1 MAFNEDSRVKL
12 PSVLH
17 LHRLGYEYLSLK
29 NAVWDDT
36 TNIFAD
42 IFKKSIA
49 EINPLIEEDDIARL
63 LAEIRFVLDNND
75 LGKTFYERLIDQ
87 SGYKLI
93 DFENFDRNSFHVVTE
108 FTFRNGEE
116 EFRPDIV
123 LLINGMPLAFVE
135 VKKPNNREGAI
146 TERDRIDRRF
156 QNKKFRRFANITQ
169 LMIFSNNMEYDSE
182 SPLPIQGAFYASPS
196 YQKHTFNFFREEESL
211 DLETLLSTESEA
223 IENYVLKDNNYQ
235 IIKHNP
241 EFITNKSPHAP
252 TNRLLTSLFSRDRLQ
267 FILRYAIAY
276 VKDTNGWQ
284 KHIMRYPQI
293 FATRAIAKSLD
304 NGINKGIIWH
314 TQGSGKTALA
324 FYSVKFLTDYYQS
337 KKIVPK
343 FYFIV
348 DRLDL
353 LEQAKKEFT
362 SRGLI
367 VHAIDSRE
375 AFTKDIKST
384 SVIHNLSG
392 RSEITVVNIQKFKDD
407 PNVLKTEDYDVNIQ
421 RIYFLDEVHR
431 SYKPTGQFLVNLVE
445 SDRNAILIGLTGT
458 PLLGDEYNSKGLFGD
473 YIHKYYYNA
482 SIADGYTL
490 RLIREEIET
499 TYKLVLQKALET
511 AEVLKGAIDKQS
523 IFAHRQYV
531 EPLLDY
537 ILQDFEQS
545 RSRFGD
551 RTIGGM
557 VICDSSEQAKMLHEI
572 FLERFPN
579 PQNPQNP
586 SSRLSDVSAEYEVL
600 LNQKKQKS
608 KLTAALILHD
618 IGTKDER
625 KNWVEEFREGRIDLL
640 FVYNM
645 LLTGFDAKRLKK
657 LYLGRVI
664 KKHNLLQA
672 LTRVNRPYQDFR
684 YGFVVD
690 FADIRKEFDATN
702 KAYFDELQAELGDEL
717 EHYSNLFKSKEEIE
731 SEIAEIEDVLF
742 RYDTANAEIFSQQ
755 ISQIQDRETVLALK
769 KVLGNAKSLYNL
781 IRLTGH
787 YELLEKLDFQKL
799 GDLYREAS
807 NRLDAINLSARLE
820 SGVDVTNLLN
830 EALEDVIFSFVK
842 VGEEEL
848 VLADK
853 LKNTLRRTREALADN
868 FDKTDPKFVKLK
880 DELERL
886 FKQKKLSEVS
896 QEEMNAN
903 IASLNKIYEKIKE
916 LNRQNNLLKAK
927 YDHDPK
933 YVRLHKRLVEWGKL
947 SATERK
953 ICEVLLG
960 VKVDADG
967 FVLQNTKILNNEV
980 YFSKEMIRLLIAQFT
995 QQKIKLNAETSTYI
1009 NNLVVKE
1016 YMNEFNGGGA

>member
-1 MAFNEDSRVKL
+1 MTFNENSRVKL

-29 NAVWDDT
+29 KAAWDET
-36 TNIFAD
+36 TNIFTD
-42 IFKKSIA
+42 IFAESITK
-49 EINPLIEEDDIARL
+49 INPHIEEGDVDRL
-63 LAEIRFVLDNND
+63 LGEMRFALDNED
-75 LGKTFYERLIDQ
+75 LGKTFYERLVDQ
-87 SGYKLI
+87 SGYRLI
-93 DFENFDRNSFHVVTE
+93 DFEDFDNNSFHVVTE
-108 FTFRNGEE
+108 LTYKNGDE

-123 LLINGMPLAFVE
+123 LLVNGMPLAFVE
-135 VKKPNNREGAI
+135 VKKPNNKDGNLS
-146 TERDRIDRRF
+146 ERDRIDRRF

-169 LMIFSNNMEYDSE
+169 LMVFSNNMEYESE
-182 SPLPIQGAFYASPS
+182 SSLPIQGAFYASTS
-196 YQKHTFNFFREEESL
+196 YQSHDFNFFREEESL
-211 DLETLLSTESEA
+211 DLSRLLSPESEA
-223 IENYVLKDNNYQ
+223 IENYVLKDNNLP

-241 EFITNKSPHAP
+241 EFITNKSPDTP
-252 TNRLLTSLFSRDRLQ
+252 TNRLSTSLFSRDRLA
-267 FILRYAIAY
+267 FVLRYAIAY
-276 VKDTNGWQ
+276 VKEESGWQ
-284 KHIMRYPQI
+284 KHIMRYPQM
-293 FATRAIAKSLD
+293 FATKAIAKSLD
-304 NGINKGIIWH
+304 NGIKKGIIWH

-324 FYSVKFLTDYYQS
+324 FFNVKFLTDYFQR

-348 DRLDL
+348 DRIDL
-353 LEQAKKEFT
+353 LEQASKEFK
-362 SRGLI
+362 SRGLV
-367 VHAIDSRE
+367 VHTIDSRE
-375 AFTKDIKST
+375 AFAKDIKST
-384 SVIHNLSG
+384 SVIHNFSG
-392 RSEITVVNIQKFKDD
+392 KPEITVVNIQKFKDD

-431 SYKPTGQFLVNLVE
+431 SYNPEGSFLANLE
-445 SDRNAILIGLTGT
+445 QSDRSAIKIGLTGT
-458 PLLGDEYNSKGLFGD
+458 PLLGDAYNSKFLFGD

-482 SIADGYTL
+482 SISDGYTL

-499 TYKLVLQKALET
+499 NYKLVLQKALE
-511 AEVLKGAIDKQS
+511 AVEVLKGAIDRQS
-523 IFAHRQYV
+523 IFAYRHYV

-537 ILQDFEQS
+537 ILQDFEGS

-557 VICDSSEQAKMLHEI
+557 VICDSSEQAKMLYEI

-579 PQNPQNP
+579 PQNLTTS
-586 SSRLSDVSAEYEVL
+586 SSRLSDVSAGYEVL
-600 LNQKKQKS
+600 LKPKKQKS
-608 KLTAALILHD
+608 NLTAALILHD
-618 IGTKDER
+618 IGTKEER
-625 KNWVEEFREGRIDLL
+625 KHWVEEFKEGRIDLL

-672 LTRVNRPYQDFR
+672 LTRVNRPYKDFR

-731 SEIAEIEDVLF
+731 AEIAEIEDVLF
-742 RYDTANAEIFSQQ
+742 RYDIDNMENFCKQITEIR
-755 ISQIQDRETVLALK
+755 DRETVLALK
-769 KVLGNAKSLYNL
+769 KALGNARSLYNL

-787 YELLEKLDFQKL
+787 YELLERFDFQKSPS
-799 GDLYREAS
+799 LYQLAS
-807 NRLDAINLSARLE
+807 DRLNAINLSARLE
-820 SGVDVTNLLN
+820 SGADVTNLLN

-842 VGEEEL
+842 IGEEEL

-853 LKNTLRRTREALADN
+853 LKNTLRRTREALAVN
-868 FDKTDPKFVKLK
+868 FDKADPKFVKLK
-880 DELERL
+880 EELERL

-896 QEEMNAN
+896 QEEMNVN

-927 YDHDPK
+927 YEGDAK

-960 VKVDADG
+960 IKVDADG

-995 QQKIKLNAETSTYI
+995 QQKIVLNAETSTYI

-1016 YMNEFNGGGA
+1016 YMNEFNGGEA